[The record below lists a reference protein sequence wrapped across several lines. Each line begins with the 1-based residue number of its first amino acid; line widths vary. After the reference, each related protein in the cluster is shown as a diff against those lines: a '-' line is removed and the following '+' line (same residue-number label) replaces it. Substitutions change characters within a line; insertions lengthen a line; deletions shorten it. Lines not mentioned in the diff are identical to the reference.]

1 MKSLIGQVGEFH
13 AGEDWRSYLE
23 RLQYYFAANNVGA
36 EKQRDTLL
44 CCIGRETFGLHRYLI
59 QG

>member
-1 MKSLIGQVGEFH
+1 MTSLIGQVGEFH
-13 AGEDWRSYLE
+13 AGEEDWWSYLE

-44 CCIGRETFGLHRYLI
+44 CCMGAKRSVF
-59 QG
+59 

>member
-1 MKSLIGQVGEFH
+1 MTSLIGQVGEFH
-13 AGEDWRSYLE
+13 AGEEDWRSYLE

-44 CCIGRETFGLHRYLI
+44 CCMGAKRSVF
-59 QG
+59 